1 MVDALSRAREW
12 LARDGDLVDI
22 RPTPECARLE
32 VCTGTTIVRAGDLRE
47 DATGTGPRTRH
58 LQAAAAVAEALARGW
73 FALESRRE
81 FTFLRHADTVAEMQ
95 EYAEGKWK
103 EAHLDEETLQ
113 RAAVLLRADPA
124 ARLWLAERITISR
137 LRPMASR

>member
-1 MVDALSRAREW
+1 MVDALSRARGW
-12 LARDGDLVDI
+12 LAPHGDLVDI
-22 RPTPECARLE
+22 RPAPEPAQLE

-47 DATGTGPRTRH
+47 DATGSGPRTRH
-58 LQAAAAVAEALARGW
+58 LQATAAVAEALGRGW
-73 FALESRRE
+73 FAMEARRE

-103 EAHLDEETLQ
+103 EAHLDEETLK
-113 RAAVLLRADPA
+113 RAAALMRTDPA

-137 LRPMASR
+137 LRPLASR